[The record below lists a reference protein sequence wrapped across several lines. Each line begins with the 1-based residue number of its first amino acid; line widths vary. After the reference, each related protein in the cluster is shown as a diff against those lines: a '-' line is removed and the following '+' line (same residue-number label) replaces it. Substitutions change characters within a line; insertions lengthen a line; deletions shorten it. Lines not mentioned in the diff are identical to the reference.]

1 MEPQRLSLPPLDEP
15 GEVVTF
21 HSHKGG
27 TGRTMALANLAVL
40 LARRNN
46 ATVPTLMIDWDM
58 ESPGLHH
65 YFGVGADGPGVLEL
79 FEACRDKLLGFTS
92 RSGPPALRDNAALA
106 QAVLDAVGWEQYVT
120 RADHS
125 RPLYLMR
132 AGRQDAAYAERV
144 ARLDW
149 EALFDACPALF
160 RVFAANMA
168 RRFRHVLVDSRA
180 GRTDTA
186 GICTTLLPTKLVL
199 VFTANRQNL
208 YGLAALVQRA
218 TTWRRSHE
226 EEQRQLLIYPLPSRV
241 QMDDSAQRA
250 LWRRGDAER
259 NIPGYQ
265 PVFERAL
272 GEAYGLARIS
282 LESYFDEVQ
291 LQQARC
297 LACGEQLPVVADD
310 EDDRFSVTRTFQAF
324 LGWFLGGHRPWQ
336 SREEIPLLGAVAQGR
351 AAMERGAGRGVS
363 LPLARD
369 LARLAE
375 LYRREGRTGQ
385 AVTCLEESLALHV
398 LILGDDHADSLDSK
412 ADLADLLFEQ
422 EQFQEAHYLQETVLE
437 ARERML
443 GASAPAT
450 LEASTALAA
459 TLAQLGQYPEAL
471 ALQDAVIAAQRRT
484 LGGEHLATV
493 ESLAVRADIL
503 CHAEQLDAAAEA
515 LEHVLALR
523 EQLLGQQHADTL
535 RTRKVLALA
544 RSHLKQA
551 EPPAVRDAWQGAAPG
566 LPRVVSVGQQRAG
579 YAVRRARKPAPDEL
593 AAEHE
598 LSATR
603 IGVR

>member
-27 TGRTMALANLAVL
+27 TGRTMALANLSVM

-65 YFGVGADGPGVLEL
+65 YFGVSEDGPGVLEL
-79 FEACRDKLLGFTS
+79 FEACRDQLLRCS
-92 RSGPPALRDNAALA
+92 RLPGAQDDAELA

-120 RADHS
+120 RADSS

-132 AGRQDAAYAERV
+132 AGRQDAGYAERV

-160 RVFAANMA
+160 RVFAANTA

-180 GRTDTA
+180 GRTATA

-199 VFTANRQNL
+199 VFTPNRQNL
-208 YGLAALVQRA
+208 DGLEALVQRA

-226 EEQRQLLIYPLPSRV
+226 DEQRELLIYPLPSRV
-241 QMDDSAQRA
+241 QMDDSAQRS
-250 LWRRGDAER
+250 LWRRGDPER
-259 NIPGYQ
+259 HIPGYQ

-297 LACGEQLPVVADD
+297 LACGEPLPVGADD

-336 SREEIPLLGAVAQGR
+336 SRDEIPLLNAVAQGR
-351 AAMERGAGRGVS
+351 AAMERGGGRGVS

-369 LARLAE
+369 LARLGE
-375 LYRREGRTGQ
+375 LYRSEGRHEQ
-385 AVTCLEESLALHV
+385 AAACLEESLALHV

-412 ADLADLLFEQ
+412 AALADLLFER
-422 EQFQEAHYLQETVLE
+422 EQFQEAQYLQEAVLE

-450 LEASTALAA
+450 LDASTALAA
-459 TLAQLGQYPEAL
+459 TLAQQGQYPEAL
-471 ALQDAVIAAQRRT
+471 TLQDAVIDAHQRA
-484 LGGEHLATV
+484 LGGEHLVTV

-503 CHAEQLDAAAEA
+503 CHAEQLDDAGEV

-523 EQLLGQQHADTL
+523 SRLLGPDHADTL

-544 RSHLKQA
+544 QGHLRHA
-551 EPPAVRDAWQGAAPG
+551 GPPAVRDGWAGSGQGPN
-566 LPRVVSVGQQRAG
+566 RVVSVGQAG
-579 YAVRRARKPAPDEL
+579 YFARRARKPGPDEP

-598 LSATR
+598 LSAPR
-603 IGVR
+603 IGAR